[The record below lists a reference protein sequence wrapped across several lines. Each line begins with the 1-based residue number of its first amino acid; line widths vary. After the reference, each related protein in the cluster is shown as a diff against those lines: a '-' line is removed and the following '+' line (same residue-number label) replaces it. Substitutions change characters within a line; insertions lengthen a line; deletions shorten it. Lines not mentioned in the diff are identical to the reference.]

1 MMTLLLRT
9 IHGSRL
15 YGLHHDGSDYDY
27 FEVHGFDKFRS
38 EQSIVDGV
46 DTLRVSLDTF
56 IRRASAGSPQA
67 LEAMWSRQA
76 EVDLIPWRW
85 SFQPDRSLTEN
96 LYKRTIKNFSLSP
109 DRKRRRHAWRL
120 NLNYSDFINYG
131 SFNPTLSSDQIDAI
145 NLMTD
150 SYVSPT

>member
-1 MMTLLLRT
+1 MTLLLRT

-38 EQSIVDGV
+38 KQSVVDGV

-67 LEAMWSRQA
+67 LEAMWSHKA
-76 EVDLIPWRW
+76 EVDLIPWR
-85 SFQPDRSLTEN
+85 FNFAPDRAVMEDA
-96 LYKRTIKNFSLSP
+96 YIRTIKNFSLSP
-109 DRKRRRHAWRL
+109 TRKRRRHGWRL
-120 NLNYSDFINYG
+120 KLNYSDFINYG
-131 SFNPTLSSDQIDAI
+131 SFNPTLSSGQIDTI